1 VHPADRPRTAISS
14 AWKATDLGV
23 LPVSAV
29 MRKLRAYPVP
39 PPLDDD
45 AADEA
50 PDDVACTSAQVAAMR
65 HRLRASLFLQELW
78 GLGDADDD

>member
-1 VHPADRPRTAISS
+1 
-14 AWKATDLGV
+14 
-23 LPVSAV
+23 